1 VQADGPNAGR
11 RHHTYADHHLRV
23 NLVDSQA
30 VRQQVTMAEC
40 SLETIDIVD
49 PDLYVE
55 RGYPHDEWSLLRSQA
70 PVFYYER
77 PNVHPFWAVTRHA
90 DIILVSRQPDLFRSS
105 QYLFV
110 TIDEPGSPPDDAV
123 FLRQLLNMNPPE
135 HGAYRAVVNRRFT
148 PRAVQK
154 LAAQVEQVTAEV
166 IQGIVAD
173 TECDFVTEVA
183 AKPPL
188 AVIAEMFGIPRSD
201 WQMMFRLSNAMIAPS
216 DPEFAGAESIQ
227 ETLERTRMEFFQYFS
242 QLAEDRRKMPRDDV
256 ASALA
261 NGTVN
266 GDALPPFE
274 LLSYFALLIIA
285 GNETTRNAISGG
297 LYALIKH
304 PEQMA
309 LLKENPPL
317 MVKPAVEEILRWTSP
332 VIQFSRVATV
342 DTELHGKSIREGDIV
357 AMFYPSANRDEEVFE
372 NPDRFDIR
380 REPNPH
386 LAFGIGEHYCLGANL
401 ARLELQAMFRQLA
414 ERIETVELAAPIQ
427 RMRSNFVGGIKHMP
441 IRYRI
446 I

>member
-1 VQADGPNAGR
+1 
-11 RHHTYADHHLRV
+11 
-23 NLVDSQA
+23 
-30 VRQQVTMAEC
+30 MAEF
-40 SLETIDIVD
+40 SLKTIDILD

-55 RGYPHDEWSLLRSQA
+55 RGYPHDEWALLRHQA

-77 PNVHPFWAVTRHA
+77 PRVHSFWAVTRYA
-90 DIILVSRQPDLFRSS
+90 DIIAVSRQPDLFRSS
-105 QYLFV
+105 QFLFV
-110 TIDEPGSPPDDAV
+110 TVEQPGAPPDDAV

-148 PRAVQK
+148 PLAVQK
-154 LAAQVEQVTAEV
+154 LAAQVDQVTAEV
-166 IQGIVAD
+166 IQGIVGGM
-173 TECDFVTEVA
+173 ECDFVTEVA
-183 AKPPL
+183 AKLPL

-201 WQMMFRLSNAMIAPS
+201 WEMMFRLSNSMIAPA
-216 DPEFAGAESIQ
+216 DPEFAGTESIQ
-227 ETLERTRMEFFQYFS
+227 ETLERARMEFFQYFS
-242 QLAEDRRKMPRDDV
+242 QLIEDRRKTPRDDV

-261 NGTVN
+261 NGLVN
-266 GDALPPFE
+266 GDAIPQFE

-297 LYALIKH
+297 LYALINH

-309 LLKENPPL
+309 LLKANPPL
-317 MVKPAVEEILRWTSP
+317 IVKPAVEEILRWTSP
-332 VIQFSRVATV
+332 VIQFTRVATA
-342 DTELHGKSIREGDIV
+342 DTELHGRSIHAGDIV

-372 NPDRFDIR
+372 KPDRFDIR

-414 ERIETVELAAPIQ
+414 ERIDAVELAGPIQ

-446 I
+446 DSRSP

>member
-1 VQADGPNAGR
+1 MAD
-11 RHHTYADHHLRV
+11 L
-23 NLVDSQA
+23 
-30 VRQQVTMAEC
+30 
-40 SLETIDIVD
+40 SLESLDILD
-49 PDLYVE
+49 PDLFVR
-55 RGYPHDEWSLLRSQA
+55 RGYPHDEWALLRSQA

-77 PNVHPFWAVTRHA
+77 PNVRPFWAVTRHA
-90 DIILVSRQPDLFRSS
+90 DIITVSRQPDLFRSG

-110 TIDEPGSPPDDAV
+110 TVEQEGAPPDDAV

-135 HGAYRAVVNRRFT
+135 HGSYRAVVNRRFT

-166 IQGIVAD
+166 IQAIAGD

-183 AKPPL
+183 AKLPL
-188 AVIAEMFGIPRSD
+188 AVIAEMFGIPHSD
-201 WQMMFRLSNAMIAPS
+201 WQMMFRLSNSMIAPS
-216 DPEFAGAESIQ
+216 DPEFAGTESIQ
-227 ETLERTRMEFFQYFS
+227 ETLDRTRMEFFQYFS
-242 QLAEDRRKMPRDDV
+242 QLVEDRRRAPRDDV
-256 ASALA
+256 ASAIA
-261 NGTVN
+261 NGLVN
-266 GDALPPFE
+266 GDPLPQFE

-297 LYALIKH
+297 LYALINH

-309 LLKENPPL
+309 LLKQNPTL

-332 VIQFSRVATV
+332 VVQFSRIATA
-342 DTELHGKSIREGDIV
+342 DTELHGQTIREGDIV
-357 AMFYPSANRDEEVFE
+357 GMFYPSANRDEEVFE
-372 NPDRFDIR
+372 NPNRFDIR
-380 REPNPH
+380 RDPNPH

-414 ERIETVELAAPIQ
+414 ERIDTVELAGPIQ

-446 I
+446 DPSRA

>member
-1 VQADGPNAGR
+1 
-11 RHHTYADHHLRV
+11 
-23 NLVDSQA
+23 VDSQA
-30 VRQQVTMAEC
+30 ARRQVEMTELNLAN
-40 SLETIDIVD
+40 IDIVD

-55 RGYPHDEWSLLRSQA
+55 RGYPHDEWALLRAQA

-77 PNVHPFWAVTRHA
+77 PNVHSFWAVTRHT
-90 DIILVSRQPDLFRSS
+90 DIITVSRQPELFRSG

-110 TIDEPGSPPDDAV
+110 TVEQPGAPPDDVV

-135 HGAYRAVVNRRFT
+135 HGTYRAVVNRRFT

-154 LAAQVEQVTAEV
+154 LAAQIDEVTAEV
-166 IQGIVAD
+166 IAGIVGS

-183 AKPPL
+183 AKLPL

-201 WQMMFRLSNAMIAPS
+201 WQMMFRLSNSMIAPS
-216 DPEFAGAESIQ
+216 DPEFAGTETIQ
-227 ETLERTRMEFFQYFS
+227 ETLERARMEFFQYFS
-242 QLAEDRRKMPRDDV
+242 QLVEDRRKKPRDDV

-261 NGTVN
+261 NGIVN
-266 GDALPPFE
+266 NESLPQFE

-297 LYALIKH
+297 LYALINH

-309 LLKENPPL
+309 LLKENPAL
-317 MVKPAVEEILRWTSP
+317 MVKPAVEELLRWTSP
-332 VIQFSRVATV
+332 VIQFSRIATA
-342 DTELHGKSIREGDIV
+342 DTELHGCRIREGDTV

-372 NPDRFDIR
+372 EPNRFDIR

-401 ARLELQAMFRQLA
+401 ARLELQSMFRQLA
-414 ERIETVELAAPIQ
+414 ERIASVELAGPIQ

-441 IRYRI
+441 IRYSI
-446 I
+446 H

>member
-1 VQADGPNAGR
+1 
-11 RHHTYADHHLRV
+11 
-23 NLVDSQA
+23 
-30 VRQQVTMAEC
+30 MAEL
-40 SLETIDIVD
+40 SLEAIDILD

-55 RGYPHDEWSLLRSQA
+55 RGYPHNEWALLRSQA
-70 PVFYYER
+70 PVYYYER
-77 PNVHPFWAVTRHA
+77 PNARPFWAVTRHA
-90 DIILVSRQPDLFRSS
+90 DIISVSRQPDLFRSG

-110 TIDEPGSPPDDAV
+110 TIDEPGAPPDETV

-135 HGAYRAVVNRRFT
+135 HGSYRAVVNRRFT

-154 LAAQVEQVTAEV
+154 LAAQVEEVTAEV
-166 IQGIVAD
+166 IQGIVGG
-173 TECDFVTEVA
+173 TECDFVTEIA
-183 AKPPL
+183 AKLPL

-201 WQMMFRLSNAMIAPS
+201 WQMMFRLSNTMIAPS
-216 DPEFAGAESIQ
+216 DPEFAGTDSIQ
-227 ETLERTRMEFFQYFS
+227 ETLERTRMEFFEYFTH
-242 QLAEDRRKMPRDDV
+242 LVDDRRKTPRDDV

-261 NGTVN
+261 NGAVN
-266 GDALPPFE
+266 GDALPQFE

-297 LYALIKH
+297 LYALINH

-309 LLKENPPL
+309 LLKENPSL

-332 VIQFSRVATV
+332 VVQFSRVATV
-342 DTELHGKSIREGDIV
+342 DTELHGRTIRQGDIV

-372 NPDRFDIR
+372 NPNYFDIR

-414 ERIETVELAAPIQ
+414 EQIESVELAAPIQ

-446 I
+446 DSCGS

>member
-1 VQADGPNAGR
+1 MLFVACVLSSPIVKRCAK
-11 RHHTYADHHLRV
+11 
-23 NLVDSQA
+23 
-30 VRQQVTMAEC
+30 QVTMAEF
-40 SLETIDIVD
+40 SLEAIDIID

-55 RGYPHDEWSLLRSQA
+55 RGYPHDEWALLRSQA
-70 PVFYYER
+70 PVFYYQR
-77 PNVHPFWAVTRHA
+77 PAVRPFWAVTRHA
-90 DIILVSRQPDLFRSS
+90 DIIAVSRQPDLFRSG
-105 QYLFV
+105 QFLFV
-110 TIDEPGSPPDDAV
+110 TVEQPGAPPDDAV

-135 HGAYRAVVNRRFT
+135 HGSYRALVSRRFT
-148 PRAVQK
+148 PRAVGK
-154 LAAQVEQVTAEV
+154 LAAQVERVTAEV
-166 IQGIVAD
+166 IQGIVD
-173 TECDFVTEVA
+173 RTECDFVTEVA
-183 AKPPL
+183 AKLPL

-201 WQMMFRLSNAMIAPS
+201 WQMMFRLSNSMIAPS
-216 DPEFAGAESIQ
+216 DPEFAGTESIQ
-227 ETLERTRMEFFQYFS
+227 ETLERARMEFFQYFS
-242 QLAEDRRKMPRDDV
+242 HLAEARRKAPRDDV

-261 NGTVN
+261 NGVIDC
-266 GDALPPFE
+266 GALPQLE

-297 LYALIKH
+297 LYALINH

-317 MVKPAVEEILRWTSP
+317 TVKSAVEEILRWTSP
-332 VIQFSRVATV
+332 VIQFSRIATAA
-342 DTELHGKSIREGDIV
+342 TELHGQPIREGDIV

-414 ERIETVELAAPIQ
+414 ERISAVELAGPIQ
-427 RMRSNFVGGIKHMP
+427 RMRSSFVGGIKHMP

-446 I
+446 DSYCG